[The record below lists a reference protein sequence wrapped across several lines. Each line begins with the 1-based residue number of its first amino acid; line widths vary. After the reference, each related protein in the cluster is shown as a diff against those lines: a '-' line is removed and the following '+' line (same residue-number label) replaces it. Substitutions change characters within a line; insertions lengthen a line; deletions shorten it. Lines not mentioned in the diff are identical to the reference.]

1 MFTNSNNFKYIYVL
15 IDYVLKAILMIIQ
28 SRRKAVILNGP
39 IKFLKIKILIY
50 IHILLKR
57 IWQVDQ

>member
-57 IWQVDQ
+57 I

>member
-39 IKFLKIKILIY
+39 MKFLKIKILIY